1 MIERGKLQHAA
12 DPQIPGNFAAEAYP
26 NLRRPKSSVSFQN
39 VVWKGV
45 FLYIVHVCAI
55 CPSLLWRVICKFLQ
69 LSCVILSCA

>member
-12 DPQIPGNFAAEAYP
+12 DSQIPGNFAAEAYP

-45 FLYIVHVCAI
+45 FL
-55 CPSLLWRVICKFLQ
+55 
-69 LSCVILSCA
+69 